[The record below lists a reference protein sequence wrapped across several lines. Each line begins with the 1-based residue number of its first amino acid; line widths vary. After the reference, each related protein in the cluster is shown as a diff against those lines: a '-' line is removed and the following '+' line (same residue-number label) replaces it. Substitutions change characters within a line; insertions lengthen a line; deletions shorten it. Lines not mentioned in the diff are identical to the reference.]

1 MPRTIP
7 SEMRRGIFSG
17 CGATTSPAVFPSW
30 TLFHDAVKEPQSAP
44 MSGAPV
50 AGKLAASGEANA
62 RNSGSLRVAQDFSP
76 PMMGLAIEP
85 NRSEISA
92 EGNRR

>member
-1 MPRTIP
+1 MPPTIP
-7 SEMRRGIFSG
+7 SEMRWGIFSC
-17 CGATTSPAVFPSW
+17 CGATISAAVFPSW

-44 MSGAPV
+44 VSGALVP
-50 AGKLAASGEANA
+50 GKLAASGEAYA
-62 RNSGSLRVAQDFSP
+62 RNSGSLRVAQDCSP

-85 NRSEISA
+85 KRSEINA